1 MNSSYNHIF
10 TALLFLV
17 IGAGGSYL
25 LQKQGYIPG
34 ATIAC
39 AGDKKAELRTALRKL
54 WSDHVFWTRQY
65 IVSALANLED
75 AKPAL
80 ERLLQNQKDLGEA
93 IVPFY
98 GKEAGDKLA
107 ALLKDHIVI
116 AGDVVAAAQA
126 GDKKK
131 LDDSQA
137 KWHKNAEDIAV
148 FLSGANNHWP
158 KDALLD
164 MLNMHLMLTTQ
175 EAVLRLKKEW
185 KPDIANFDKIFNQAL
200 EMADTFAQGIAQQFP
215 DKF

>member
-1 MNSSYNHIF
+1 MELFNRILSA
-10 TALLFLV
+10 ALFV
-17 IGAGGSYL
+17 IIGAGGFYL
-25 LQKQGYIPG
+25 LQKQGYIGG

-54 WSDHVFWTRQY
+54 WSDHVIWTRQY
-65 IVSALANLED
+65 IVSALAKLED

-80 ERLLQNQKDLGEA
+80 ERLLQNQKDLGSA

-98 GKEAGDKLA
+98 GKEAGNKLA
-107 ALLKDHIVI
+107 ELLKDHIVI

-126 GDKKK
+126 NDNKK
-131 LDDSQA
+131 LEDSQA
-137 KWHKNAEDIAV
+137 KWHKNADDIAT
-148 FLSGANNHWP
+148 FLSGANNNWP
-158 KDALLD
+158 KKALLD

-185 KPDIANFDKIFNQAL
+185 KSDIENFDKIFSQAL
-200 EMADTFAQGIAQQFP
+200 DMADTFAQGIAAQFP